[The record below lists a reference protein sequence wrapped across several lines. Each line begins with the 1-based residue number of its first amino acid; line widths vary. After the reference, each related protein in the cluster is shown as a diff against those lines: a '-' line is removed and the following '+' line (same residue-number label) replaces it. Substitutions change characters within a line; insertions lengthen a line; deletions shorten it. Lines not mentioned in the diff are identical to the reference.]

1 MSNTFFQRA
10 NIFLRGA
17 SPSLVTGLNLVVTF
31 FHFLMFCFYYIF
43 SLLTDLLCYG
53 KKYYFIWLVGQDTFS
68 AFSYI
73 RNTYMGSSMDVTRT
87 VFTKAMFA

>member
-1 MSNTFFQRA
+1 MCLSVK
-10 NIFLRGA
+10 L
-17 SPSLVTGLNLVVTF
+17 
-31 FHFLMFCFYYIF
+31 H
-43 SLLTDLLCYG
+43 LCYG
-53 KKYYFIWLVGQDTFS
+53 KKYYFIWLVGQNTFS